1 MLLTFQFFMLLLSQ
15 TVFLIM
21 VVILTT
27 LLNNLLV
34 GLTTSNIS
42 ELMKKAEAET
52 TSFMLRELLEEY
64 LDKEPDIVL
73 KANRKITLF
82 RKILTVKEA
91 LR

>member
-1 MLLTFQFFMLLLSQ
+1 MVLLSQ

>member
-1 MLLTFQFFMLLLSQ
+1 
-15 TVFLIM
+15 
-21 VVILTT
+21 
-27 LLNNLLV
+27 
-34 GLTTSNIS
+34 
-42 ELMKKAEAET
+42 MKKAEAET